1 MSNRYL
7 QILKRAAKK
16 KEVEVAPV
24 EEKPAKAVRKP
35 RAKTASKK
43 AVKSE

>member
-1 MSNRYL
+1 MSSRYL
-7 QILKRAAKK
+7 RILKKAAKK

-24 EEKPAKAVRKP
+24 EKKPAKAVRKP

-43 AVKSE
+43 VVKSE